1 LLGLQ
6 LLHTPLLQ
14 PPVAH
19 DWQPSPPLPHAVSA
33 LPGMQT
39 LPLQQPLA
47 QLVPS
52 QVQAPATQC
61 WPARQAAPGP
71 QPQVPSAAQPS
82 LINGSHARQAA
93 PAVPQVAALGVVQT
107 PVAQQ
112 PLGQVEAL
120 HAFAPS
126 RRQVDEQPSSDVVLP
141 SSHSSMPERTTPS
154 PQIAGSPSV
163 SETPTSWPSC
173 TANACWSLPTTSPL
187 ATSPSTRR
195 STVIP
200 ARLSGSS
207 TAAVSCPLVSGRGG
221 LGSVP
226 VGNAVWSPSVP
237 EIRSEV
243 RFSRGS

>member
-6 LLHTPLLQ
+6 LLQTPLLH

-19 DWQPSPPLPHAVSA
+19 DWQLRPPRPHAVSA
-33 LPGMQT
+33 LPGMQR
-39 LPLQQPLA
+39 LPLQHPLA
-47 QLVPS
+47 QPVPS
-52 QVQAPATQC
+52 QVQAPPTQC
-61 WPARQAAPGP
+61 WPARHAAPAP
-71 QPQVPSAAQPS
+71 QPQVPSAPQLS
-82 LINGSHARQAA
+82 LVMGSHARQAA
-93 PAVPQVAALGVVQT
+93 PEVPHWAAVGVVHR
-107 PVAQQ
+107 PVAQH

-120 HAFAPS
+120 HASAPS
-126 RRQVDEQPSSDVVLP
+126 RRHVDEQPSPDVVLP

-163 SETPTSWPSC
+163 SETLTSWPSC
-173 TANACWSLPTTSPL
+173 TANACWSLPTTVSP
-187 ATSPSTRR
+187 ASPSTRR

-226 VGNAVWSPSVP
+226 VGNAV
-237 EIRSEV
+237 
-243 RFSRGS
+243 

>member
-6 LLHTPLLQ
+6 LLHAPWLHPL
-14 PPVAH
+14 VAH
-19 DWQPSPPLPHAVSA
+19 DWQLSPPEPHAVSA

-71 QPQVPSAAQPS
+71 QPQVPSVAQLS
-82 LINGSHARQAA
+82 LITGSHPRQAA
-93 PAVPQVAALGVVQT
+93 PPVPQVAALGVVQT
-107 PVAQQ
+107 PVAQH

-120 HAFAPS
+120 HALPPS
-126 RRQVDEQPSSDVVLP
+126 RWQLDEQPSPDVVLP
-141 SSHSSMPERTTPS
+141 SSHSSMPDRTTPS

-163 SETPTSWPSC
+163 SETLTSWPSC
-173 TANACWSLPTTSPL
+173 TANACWSLPTTASF
-187 ATSPSTRR
+187 ASPSTRR

-200 ARLSGSS
+200 ARLSGSR

-226 VGNAVWSPSVP
+226 VGNAVWSPMVP
-237 EIRSEV
+237 EI
-243 RFSRGS
+243 